1 MVIPVLPVKNKNETQ
16 KGKIHLER
24 NLGKEPFK
32 GKEKERSD
40 LEEEE
45 KWIQKDGIQLE
56 IRFKNTLEN
65 IVEDTHER

>member
-32 GKEKERSD
+32 GKESPPSRAIEQSN
-40 LEEEE
+40 L
-45 KWIQKDGIQLE
+45 L
-56 IRFKNTLEN
+56 
-65 IVEDTHER
+65 